1 MFLFVR
7 RTLLIISNMKCDRAQ
22 ENNDINIK
30 FTHSQKKIASANAR
44 VMTDEQIIFT
54 V

>member
-1 MFLFVR
+1 
-7 RTLLIISNMKCDRAQ
+7 MKCDRAQ

-30 FTHSQKKIASANAR
+30 FTHKKKKKIASANAR